1 MIQSRRWR
9 PEKKAEK
16 KTCKASKNSHLHF
29 LSSNSKVLKALPQPF
44 PIEMKP
50 TNCLAKKRKKRDK
63 KRERRGKREEGRRES
78 KKKSQDRCVTFKPK
92 NYLEM
97 LLWAHTQCSH
107 QATALRDC
115 TGTCYESC
123 YELINN

>member
-50 TNCLAKKRKKRDK
+50 TNCLAKKKEKKGQEK
-63 KRERRGKREEGRRES
+63 GKKREEGRGKERKQKE
-78 KKKSQDRCVTFKPK
+78 KSRPLCHF
-92 NYLEM
+92 
-97 LLWAHTQCSH
+97 
-107 QATALRDC
+107 
-115 TGTCYESC
+115 
-123 YELINN
+123 